1 MCNGKGFTWLMDQF
15 GGTLSRV
22 LLVAPDRSGPA
33 VEKYNIV
40 GLDKKEKCGAYK
52 EKRRLKSRNSSADG
66 EQVAKVVEE
75 DETGCLTLATNSRY
89 YLA

>member
-1 MCNGKGFTWLMDQF
+1 MDGFTWLVGQF

-33 VEKYNIV
+33 VEI
-40 GLDKKEKCGAYK
+40 GLDRKEKCGAYK
-52 EKRRLKSRNSSADG
+52 EKRRLKSRNWSTDG
-66 EQVAKVVEE
+66 EQVPKVVEE